1 MRIDPAGEISY
12 RLRLAELY
20 LKDAE
25 SALERGDFR
34 AVVASSQLSA
44 ENAAKAVIAVF
55 RVPSWSHDPSPELRE
70 LREQVPEAVRALL
83 DELADIAEEL
93 APEHGRT
100 TYGEPTRGLTPWDIY
115 SEEDARRALERARR
129 ALANARVI
137 LKALGQEPPS

>member
-1 MRIDPAGEISY
+1 MRIDPAAEVSY

-20 LKDAE
+20 LMDAE
-25 SALERGDFR
+25 NAFKRGDFR

-70 LREQVPEAVRALL
+70 LRNRVPEAVRGLL

-93 APEHGRT
+93 APEHGRA
-100 TYGEPTRGLTPWDIY
+100 TYGEPTRALTPWDIY
-115 SEEDARRALERARR
+115 DEGDARRALERARR
-129 ALANARVI
+129 ALANARAV
-137 LKALGQEPPS
+137 LRALGQEPRP

>member
-1 MRIDPAGEISY
+1 MRIDPAVEVSY

-25 SALERGDFR
+25 NAFRRGDFR

-70 LREQVPEAVRALL
+70 LRHRVPEAVRGLME
-83 DELADIAEEL
+83 ELADITEEL
-93 APEHGRT
+93 APEHGRA
-100 TYGEPTRGLTPWDIY
+100 TYGEPTRALTPWDIY
-115 SEEDARRALERARR
+115 DEGDAKRALKRARR
-129 ALANARVI
+129 ALANARAV
-137 LKALGQEPPS
+137 LRALGQEPRP

>member
-1 MRIDPAGEISY
+1 MRIDPASEISY

-20 LKDAE
+20 LRDAE
-25 SALERGDFR
+25 DAFKRRDFR

-70 LREQVPEAVRALL
+70 LRDQVPEAVRALL
-83 DELADIAEEL
+83 DELADVTEEL
-93 APEHGRT
+93 APEHGRS

-115 SEEDARRALERARR
+115 GEGDARRALERARKALVNARAILR
-129 ALANARVI
+129 ALGR
-137 LKALGQEPPS
+137 EPSS

>member
-93 APEHGRT
+93 APEQDRT